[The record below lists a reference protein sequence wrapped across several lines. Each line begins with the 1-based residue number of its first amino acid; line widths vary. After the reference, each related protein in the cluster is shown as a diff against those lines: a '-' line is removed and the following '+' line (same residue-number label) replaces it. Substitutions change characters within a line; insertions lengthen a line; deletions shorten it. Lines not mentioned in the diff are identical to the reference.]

1 MRIAVVIPAYNE
13 AGNIG
18 PLIEETIA
26 AVPAGTLQEVIV
38 VDDASDDGTDAEIKA
53 LLGRH
58 PVLRY
63 LRHGRRAGQSAA
75 LRSGVRAATAPVI
88 ATMDGDGPERSC
100 RYHAALGPARP
111 RRVASLPWLRLRED
125 RKAKGSRRAASRFA
139 NWIRDKVL
147 ADGCP
152 DTRCGLKLY
161 WREANLTLP
170 YFTSMHRYLPVFF
183 LTYGHEIA
191 YEPVNDRRRL
201 RGASKYTNLGRAL
214 IGLLTSS
221 ASAGSANEPCFRR
234 SRKPYPAKL
243 RPVRRPKP
251 AQPSRS
257 GVFVRMNVANL
268 ARWWA
273 TTPITELVW
282 ISIGFIAQ
290 FLFSI
295 RFIVQWLATERA
307 RASII
312 PETFWYFSRAGGAL
326 LLAYAVYRMDPVFI
340 VGQAAGLAIYARNVY
355 FIWLGK
361 RAPSQANIA

>member
-1 MRIAVVIPAYNE
+1 
-13 AGNIG
+13 
-18 PLIEETIA
+18 
-26 AVPAGTLQEVIV
+26 
-38 VDDASDDGTDAEIKA
+38 
-53 LLGRH
+53 
-58 PVLRY
+58 
-63 LRHGRRAGQSAA
+63 
-75 LRSGVRAATAPVI
+75 
-88 ATMDGDGPERSC
+88 
-100 RYHAALGPARP
+100 
-111 RRVASLPWLRLRED
+111 
-125 RKAKGSRRAASRFA
+125 
-139 NWIRDKVL
+139 VL

-161 WREANLTLP
+161 WREAYLTLP

-191 YEPVNDRRRL
+191 YEPVNDRPRL

-251 AQPSRS
+251 AQPSQS

-307 RASII
+307 QASII
-312 PETFWYFSRAGGAL
+312 PETFWYFSLAGGAL